1 MTLKT
6 LLDVKQGEEVTIK
19 GLNSDVGVD
28 LRRYLLGMGLV
39 KGAKIKKEKIA
50 PLGDPIKFKL
60 KDYLICLRKEEA
72 KQIEVE

>member
-1 MTLKT
+1 
-6 LLDVKQGEEVTIK
+6 
-19 GLNSDVGVD
+19 
-28 LRRYLLGMGLV
+28 MGLV

-60 KDYLICLRKEEA
+60 KDCLICLRKEEA

>member
-1 MTLKT
+1 MTKT
-6 LLDVKQGEEVTIK
+6 LLDLQQGEEVTIR
-19 GLNSDVGVD
+19 GLNPDIEVD

-50 PLGDPIKFKL
+50 PLGDPIIFKL